1 MCVKAFFPSPPD
13 PTPLPPAQAP
23 PPVIADTKPKTR
35 PLLDPN
41 KIAKVDYGAKVKR
54 NKEAHQQQ
62 VTADS
67 LKINVG
73 SGAPPAADT
82 GGLNVT

>member
-1 MCVKAFFPSPPD
+1 MCVSAFFPKPPD
-13 PTPLPPAQAP
+13 PATPPPATAP
-23 PPVIADTKPKTR
+23 PPTIAPVKPKTR

-41 KIAKVDYGAKVKR
+41 KIAKVDYGSKAKRTQEQK
-54 NKEAHQQQ
+54 KQ

-73 SGAPPAADT
+73 EPAAET

>member
-1 MCVKAFFPSPPD
+1 MCVKSFFPSPPD
-13 PTPLPPAQAP
+13 PAPLPPAAAP
-23 PPVIADTKPKTR
+23 PPTIEPVKPKTR
-35 PLLDPN
+35 PLLDPD
-41 KIAKVDYGAKVKR
+41 KIAKVDYGSKVKR
-54 NKEAHQQQ
+54 NEGQKQR

-73 SGAPPAADT
+73 GGAPPAADT

>member
-1 MCVKAFFPSPPD
+1 MCVKAFFPDPPD
-13 PTPLPPAQAP
+13 PPPLPPAQTP

-35 PLLDPN
+35 PLVDPN

-54 NKEAHQQQ
+54 AKEAKQQQ

-73 SGAPPAADT
+73 GAPPAADT

>member
-1 MCVKAFFPSPPD
+1 MCVNAFFPKPPD
-13 PTPLPPAQAP
+13 PTPLPPATP
-23 PPVIADTKPKTR
+23 PPPTIAPVKPKIR
-35 PLLDPN
+35 PLLDPK
-41 KIAKVDYGAKVKR
+41 KIAKVDYGSKVKR
-54 NKEAHQQQ
+54 NEGQKQ

-73 SGAPPAADT
+73 GGAPPAADT

>member
-1 MCVKAFFPSPPD
+1 MCVRSFFPKPPD
-13 PTPLPPAQAP
+13 PQPLPPAVTP

-41 KIAKVDYGAKVKR
+41 KIAKVDYGSKAKR
-54 NKEAHQQQ
+54 NQQNQQQQ

-73 SGAPPAADT
+73 GGAPPAADT